1 MATGWGHHSDD
12 HRMRGLGVNVFKS
25 ISRYE
30 VTATNGNTVRFDVNA
45 DGDLKVNA
53 RKGDHNQSV
62 SVIPAAEVPAF
73 VAWLT
78 GGA

>member
-1 MATGWGHHSDD
+1 
-12 HRMRGLGVNVFKS
+12 MRGMSVFKS

-62 SVIPAAEVPAF
+62 SVILAVDVPAF
-73 VAWLT
+73 VTWLT